1 MTRTLADKIYLP
13 FHRAWNFQAFIYA
26 VAENSACSG
35 IMSQAG
41 KIERVVFIL
50 KDGTSLIMENK
61 PIRGGEVWVEMVSG
75 MKKSGIRRLF
85 VEGAALDNMDIPLVM
100 EAANA

>member
-13 FHRAWNFQAFIYA
+13 FRRAWNFQAFIYA
-26 VAENSACSG
+26 IVENSVCNG

-50 KDGTSLIMENK
+50 KDGTSLTMENK
-61 PIRGGEVWVEMVSG
+61 PIRGVEVWVEMVSG

-85 VEGAALDNMDIPLVM
+85 VEGADLNNMDIPLVM

>member
-1 MTRTLADKIYLP
+1 MNKTLADKIYLP
-13 FHRAWNFQAFIYA
+13 FRRAWNFQAFIYA
-26 VAENSACSG
+26 IVENSVCNG

-50 KDGTSLIMENK
+50 KDGTSLTMENK
-61 PIRGGEVWVEMVSG
+61 PIRGVEVWVEMVSG

-85 VEGAALDNMDIPLVM
+85 VEGADLNNMDIPLVM

>member
-1 MTRTLADKIYLP
+1 MNKTLADKLYAP
-13 FHRAWNFQAFIYA
+13 FRRAWNFQAFIYA
-26 VAENSACSG
+26 VVKNSVCNG

-50 KDGTSLIMENK
+50 KDGTSLTMENK

-85 VEGAALDNMDIPLVM
+85 VEGADLDNMDIPLVM

>member
-1 MTRTLADKIYLP
+1 MNKTLADKIYLP
-13 FHRAWNFQAFIYA
+13 FRRAWNFQAFIYA
-26 VAENSACSG
+26 IAENSVCNG

-50 KDGTSLIMENK
+50 KDGTSLTMENK
-61 PIRGGEVWVEMVSG
+61 PIRGGQVWVEMVSG
-75 MKKSGIRRLF
+75 LKSGIRRLF
-85 VEGAALDNMDIPLVM
+85 VEGADLDNLDIPLVM